1 MKKLINYIVLISLIV
16 LTGWILIHNNDL
28 SNFTQLMHGTNKV
41 FLLLA
46 FLSMILFWLSDAY
59 IIHKMKKALNIEDN
73 FKSSI
78 KLSMI
83 GEYYS
88 AITPFATGGQPMQI
102 YLLNNAGVQVGTASS
117 LMVTKLLVYQIV
129 VTLYS
134 IFMFI
139 IKFNFLLKEAKL
151 SFPFVMIGCLFNFI
165 VVLTI
170 LGLFYNEKLIRKI
183 LSKLLLFGNRLN
195 LIKDIK
201 KSEDKLNMN
210 ILDYKASI
218 DSMKEDKKTTL
229 ILIITTFVQLTF
241 YFSITYFVYLSV
253 GLPKVR
259 YLDII
264 ALQSLHYM
272 AVSLMPT
279 PGTVGAAEG
288 GFYILYSSIF
298 PKSILT
304 FAMVLWRFI
313 DYYFGIIVGGVI
325 TLVDFIYRRNNKVT
339 MSMKN

>member
-1 MKKLINYIVLISLIV
+1 MGIEEEKIIVTGIPIRAEFFESKKSLSNFSLPKEDTVLMIMGGGMGLIPEDKSFYQWLNSLKNLTTLV
-16 LTGWILIHNNDL
+16 LTGKNDNLFESISQLELENIIPLRYTNEVAYFMEQSDLLI
-28 SNFTQLMHGTNKV
+28 T
-41 FLLLA
+41 
-46 FLSMILFWLSDAY
+46 
-59 IIHKMKKALNIEDN
+59 KAGGIT
-73 FKSSI
+73 FI

-241 YFSITYFVYLSV
+241 YFS
-253 GLPKVR
+253 
-259 YLDII
+259 
-264 ALQSLHYM
+264 
-272 AVSLMPT
+272 
-279 PGTVGAAEG
+279 
-288 GFYILYSSIF
+288 
-298 PKSILT
+298 
-304 FAMVLWRFI
+304 
-313 DYYFGIIVGGVI
+313 
-325 TLVDFIYRRNNKVT
+325 
-339 MSMKN
+339 